1 MLHHF
6 NWIVTCRCT
15 QKILSFSPLLEYLLT
30 MVEINE
36 IKEYPHHFEFQV
48 INCSNF
54 YNQDDHKNSVV
65 NSLDL
70 IEEIQHNYVT

>member
-1 MLHHF
+1 MD
-6 NWIVTCRCT
+6 
-15 QKILSFSPLLEYLLT
+15 YLLT
-30 MVEINE
+30 MVEIKE

-48 INCSNF
+48 INNCSNF

-70 IEEIQHNYVT
+70 IEEIQHNYI